1 MGQGGH
7 QKFCA
12 SPVMARNPHAGA
24 WLVASYY
31 CGQFLK
37 YQFCSWQAVGLVKA
51 LFGAFS
57 YPKFARLLTF
67 AAGFLVAFV
76 FLASGTAFALN
87 NFPGTTITGSSGSL
101 TASNVGATGQT
112 GEPITYGG
120 GSLNTMW
127 YSWTAPGNGT
137 LNVQTC
143 GGSTNFDTTLLTF
156 TGAAVN
162 ALTNVATNDDSCG
175 TQSVNIVPV
184 TSGVVYR
191 IQVDGYG
198 NGTGTFTLT
207 WTFSPAVVTPPA
219 PTATQVCSA
228 LTNTWSGNSATSGG
242 IGVTVS
248 RSAAGGGSWS
258 AAATNTMNTI
268 NAFSEAAVQG
278 RPSIVETFNWNEIRS
293 LGGGTGDYTITFAK
307 PVLNPVI
314 HIDRIGG
321 IIGTGQS
328 NSSFWTL
335 VSGGTMYR
343 LAGAGH
349 LQTYS
354 DNTIVRTIGVATAG
368 GESSLNT
375 ATGTAAGSIMISG
388 THSSVTFRLS
398 GDSPATGAAADAFEV
413 VVCAP
418 QADLSLAKSVDNAAP
433 VSGADVT
440 FTLTLTNSGAD
451 AAPGVQVTDLLPA
464 GFTYVSSTPS
474 QGTYNSGT
482 GVWDVG
488 TVAVGGT
495 APTLQ
500 IVATTSGTSA
510 IVNSAQVTASTYVD
524 PDSDPNDGTGDDFA
538 SVTVTPSLPPVG
550 SGSPRCV
557 GTDLVANG
565 GFEIPGY
572 VPPADSNMTAPG
584 LVTGWTTT
592 DSAIEIWENGFG
604 GVPSHTNYQFAEL
617 NAFIAGTL
625 TSGPTTVHPRAELQV
640 YWAHRARVGTDV
652 ASMVVSDN
660 GGGSTSAGSFS
671 ATTSAWVLNGATHV
685 VSSGGTTTNLAFT
698 AVSTGSGDA
707 SVGNFLDTVEI
718 CQTYLELT
726 KTEGVRNDVDSS
738 GGDSAGD
745 TIEYVFTISN
755 LAGNERNISTVEI
768 VDDKIG
774 TFSATPVSGDDGDNI
789 LEPGETWTVNATYT
803 LAQADLDAESVTN
816 IAYAQGNTG
825 INTIRSDDETVTA
838 ALTAAPSMT
847 IDKVAT
853 YDLGAGT
860 VTANG
865 TTDELP
871 VGTVVTYTYTVTNTG
886 NQTITDVDVDDSGHT
901 GQGTFVDPSHNGAG
915 LGITSDAAPLGDSTD
930 GNPDDAIWGAL
941 APNDVLTFGSSYV
954 VTQADMDGQI

>member
-1 MGQGGH
+1 MAWSEKH
-7 QKFCA
+7 FA
-12 SPVMARNPHAGA
+12 STFSILAAKVPVTV
-24 WLVASYY
+24 L
-31 CGQFLK
+31 
-37 YQFCSWQAVGLVKA
+37 GLVSAILLFSVNPA
-51 LFGAFS
+51 L
-57 YPKFARLLTF
+57 
-67 AAGFLVAFV
+67 
-76 FLASGTAFALN
+76 ALN

-101 TASNVGATGQT
+101 TASNVGATGQA
-112 GEPITYGG
+112 GEPTTYGG

-156 TGAAVN
+156 TGSAVN
-162 ALTNVATNDDSCG
+162 ALTNVATNDDACG
-175 TQSVNIVPV
+175 TQSLNSVPV
-184 TSGVVYR
+184 NSGVVYR

-198 NGTGTFTLT
+198 SATGTFSLS
-207 WTFSPAVVTPPA
+207 WTFTPTVVVPPA
-219 PTATQVCSA
+219 PTATQACSA
-228 LTNTWSGNSATSGG
+228 LTNTWSGNTATSGG

-248 RSAAGGGSWS
+248 RSAAGGGSWN
-258 AAATNTMNTI
+258 AATTNTMNTI
-268 NAFSEAAVQG
+268 NAFSETAVQG

-314 HIDRIGG
+314 HIDRMGG

-464 GFTYVSSTPS
+464 GLTFVSSTPS

-482 GVWDVG
+482 GIWDVG

-500 IVATTSGTSA
+500 IVATTSGSSA

-538 SVTVTPSLPPVG
+538 SVSVTPSVPPSG

-557 GTDLVANG
+557 GTDLVTNG

-572 VPPADSNMTAPG
+572 APPAGSNMTAPG

-592 DSAIEIWENGFG
+592 DSAIEIWENGFL

-617 NAFIAGTL
+617 NAFVAGTL
-625 TSGPTTVHPRAELQV
+625 TNGPATVHPRAELQV
-640 YWAHRARVGTDV
+640 YWAHRARSGTDV
-652 ASMVVSDN
+652 ASMVVTDN

-685 VSSGGTTTNLAFT
+685 VSSGGTTASLAFT

-707 SVGNFLDTVEI
+707 SIGNFLDTVEI

-726 KTEGVRNDVDSS
+726 KVEGTRSDVDSS
-738 GGDSAGD
+738 GGDSVGD
-745 TIEYVFTISN
+745 TIEYVFTVSN
-755 LAGNERNISTVEI
+755 PTGNERNISTVEI

-774 TFSATPVSGDDGDNI
+774 TFTATPVSGDDGDNV
-789 LEPGETWTVNATYT
+789 LEPGETWIVNATYT
-803 LAQADLDAESVTN
+803 LTQADLDAGSVTN

-825 INTIRSDDETVTA
+825 INNIRSDDETVTA
-838 ALTAAPSMT
+838 TLTGTPALTIVKSFSLAKGPGNT
-847 IDKVAT
+847 
-853 YDLGAGT
+853 GAGAEAGDT
-860 VTANG
+860 IVYTY
-865 TTDELP
+865 
-871 VGTVVTYTYTVTNTG
+871 VVTNSG
-886 NQTITDVDVDDSGHT
+886 NQTIVDVEVDDSGHT
-901 GQGTFVDPSHNGAG
+901 GQGPWVDPTHAG
-915 LGITSDAAPLGDSTD
+915 SITTDNGITGDSPDGNSDATIWGTLAPL
-930 GNPDDAIWGAL
+930 
-941 APNDVLTFGSSYV
+941 DVVTFSSDYV
-954 VTQADMDGQI
+954 VTQADIDGQM